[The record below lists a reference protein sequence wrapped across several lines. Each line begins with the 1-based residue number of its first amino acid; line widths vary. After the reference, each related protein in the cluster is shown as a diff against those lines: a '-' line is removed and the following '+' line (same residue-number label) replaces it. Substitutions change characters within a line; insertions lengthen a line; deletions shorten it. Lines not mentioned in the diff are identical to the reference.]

1 MYPTCVQQNSQL
13 KSTMTVAILIYR
25 RKTLR
30 QPPDDLQA
38 RVRVKIRFRHL
49 YFPTAIC
56 SENPPPLDARVR
68 ARVRVKI
75 RKIHRGC
82 LKNLR
87 VSKHSILSRLELIL
101 SKGCFYCHHYCFY
114 FPFTFENWFLAWG
127 IPRFSVPNHWFCS
140 STGSMFRHVFL
151 PTSVWLS
158 EMFALWENSE
168 NICHC
173 CTW

>member
-56 SENPPPLDARVR
+56 SENPPPHLML
-68 ARVRVKI
+68 
-75 RKIHRGC
+75 G
-82 LKNLR
+82 LGLGLGLR
-87 VSKHSILSRLELIL
+87 LGK
-101 SKGCFYCHHYCFY
+101 Y
-114 FPFTFENWFLAWG
+114 
-127 IPRFSVPNHWFCS
+127 
-140 STGSMFRHVFL
+140 TGGV
-151 PTSVWLS
+151 
-158 EMFALWENSE
+158 
-168 NICHC
+168 
-173 CTW
+173 